1 MLKELASVLTM
12 VSLLGSTLF
21 CDVAS
26 AANKEEKEAKQVAKI
41 KQRVAKM
48 GIGEKAVIR
57 VELKGK
63 DNPIKGY
70 VSEVGEEN
78 FSVTNFKTKEIT
90 QVAYREVVW
99 MKGKGLPRA
108 AKIGLVVACVVGVNL
123 IIASAMGWP
132 D

>member
-1 MLKELASVLTM
+1 MLQELASVLTM
-12 VSLLGSTLF
+12 VSLLGSILF

-26 AANKEEKEAKQVAKI
+26 AATKEEKEAKQVAKI
-41 KQRVAKM
+41 KQKVAKM

-63 DNPIKGY
+63 EKSMKGY

-78 FSVTNFKTKEIT
+78 FSVTNSKTKEIT
-90 QVAYREVVW
+90 QVAYREVVSVA
-99 MKGKGLPRA
+99 GKDFPLA
-108 AKIGLVVACVVGVNL
+108 AKIGLAAGCVLGFAL
-123 IIASAMGWP
+123 IAMLASGAG